1 MICYQVSFSLRHL
14 TPPSLRS
21 VEPSP
26 FLHHLPF
33 VNRMIVDFGS
43 FWCWLLFCCVGKH
56 LILTIRLPVS
66 CILSTWICTNA
77 DVNAVT
83 VSSRWERAGVSRGTG
98 SAGIYQ
104 WGRWTWPS
112 HFCCRSNRGRS
123 TPSMHHL
130 WPNACR
136 PFQGD
141 QPRLASVLEEAFSKF
156 YSRNGSLNPVTVSS

>member
-26 FLHHLPF
+26 FLHRLPF

-66 CILSTWICTNA
+66 CILSTWISTNA

-104 WGRWTWPS
+104 RGRWSPS
-112 HFCCRSNRGRS
+112 HDLHTSAVVL
-123 TPSMHHL
+123 TVDAQHP
-130 WPNACR
+130 ACIISDPTLVVHFR
-136 PFQGD
+136 
-141 QPRLASVLEEAFSKF
+141 VI
-156 YSRNGSLNPVTVSS
+156 SRDSRRF